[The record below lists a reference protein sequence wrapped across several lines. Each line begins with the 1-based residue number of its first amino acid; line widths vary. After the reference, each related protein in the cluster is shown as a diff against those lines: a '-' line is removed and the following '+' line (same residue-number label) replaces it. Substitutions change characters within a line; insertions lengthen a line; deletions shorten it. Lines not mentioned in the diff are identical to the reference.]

1 MKGSPSELW
10 DSVLQ
15 VAGGLEHEVVDP
27 NIRQLRDT
35 GNNGLAQSTGSGNGR
50 GMGDLEVLR
59 IQRHQNLL
67 INWMGGSGR
76 EKIT

>member
-10 DSVLQ
+10 DSILQ
-15 VAGGLEHEVVDP
+15 AAGGLEHEVVDS
-27 NIRQLRDT
+27 NTRQLRDT

-50 GMGDLEVLR
+50 GIEDLEILT

-67 INWMGGSGR
+67 IN
-76 EKIT
+76 